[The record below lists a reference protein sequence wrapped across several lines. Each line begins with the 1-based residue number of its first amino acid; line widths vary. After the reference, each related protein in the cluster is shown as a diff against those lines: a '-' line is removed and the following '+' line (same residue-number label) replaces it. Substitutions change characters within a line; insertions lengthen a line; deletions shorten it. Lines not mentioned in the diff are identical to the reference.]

1 VITLRPWRGSET
13 HFEVDIALIA
23 PDGRRFRRRLK
34 APVTGRSKVERWAR
48 AREQHLL
55 AELLAPPAPLAPP
68 PPTFRDFAVLFLD
81 ACRADRL
88 ASSTLTNYDVH
99 LRVHILPL
107 LGDRRLDA
115 LGERDLVA
123 LKARLLDLAPSS
135 AAEVLKTLKALLHR
149 AVKLGHLTRPPL
161 EIQIPRRPRK
171 EPVAYSADETAALL
185 TAAAAAGPHA
195 LVAVL
200 LGLDGGL
207 RRGELLALRWA
218 DLDLDRRTVTVRD
231 TLVQGQPAG
240 ATKTRT
246 EATVGLTLRLT
257 AALTALAAQS
267 RLKRRSSSHFV
278 LTHPDGA
285 HWNEAHFAR
294 LLRRL
299 VTTAGIR
306 WLGTH
311 VLRRTC
317 ATRIADNGGGVTA
330 VAAQLRHSGLHMASR
345 YVERGAHARHQA
357 VAFLDYAEDP

>member
-1 VITLRPWRGSET
+1 M
-13 HFEVDIALIA
+13 
-23 PDGRRFRRRLK
+23 
-34 APVTGRSKVERWAR
+34 
-48 AREQHLL
+48 
-55 AELLAPPAPLAPP
+55 
-68 PPTFRDFAVLFLD
+68 
-81 ACRADRL
+81 
-88 ASSTLTNYDVH
+88 
-99 LRVHILPL
+99 
-107 LGDRRLDA
+107 
-115 LGERDLVA
+115 
-123 LKARLLDLAPSS
+123 
-135 AAEVLKTLKALLHR
+135 LKTLKALLHR
-149 AVKLGHLTRPPL
+149 AVKLGHLARPSAR
-161 EIQIPRRPRK
+161 IQIPRRPRK

-231 TLVQGQPAG
+231 TLVQGQAAG

-257 AALTALAAQS
+257 AALTALAAQI

-285 HWNEAHFAR
+285 HWNEAHFCAP
-294 LLRRL
+294 LRRL

-317 ATRIADNGGGVTA
+317 ATGSLTTA
-330 VAAQLRHSGLHMASR
+330 AASR
-345 YVERGAHARHQA
+345 PSPPAPPQRAAHGQPLRGTRRAREA
-357 VAFLDYAEDP
+357 PGCCLPRLSRGSSSRR